1 MPMKIAILEDNAERQ
16 EFMRAC
22 IADRFYMYDA
32 RFYDD
37 AGAMIDFLR
46 EHLVECLVI
55 ALDHDLE
62 LKPGSDGRC
71 IDSGTGRDV
80 ADYLAKQAPTCPVI
94 IHSTNADAVVGMKA
108 VLKDAGWK
116 TRRVIPSQETDW
128 IRNDWFP
135 ALRRAIVGPVKKQ
148 IKAE

>member
-1 MPMKIAILEDNAERQ
+1 MRMKIAILEDNLERQ

-22 IADRFYMYDA
+22 IADRFYMYDS

-37 AGAMIDFLR
+37 ASTMIDFLK
-46 EHLVECLVI
+46 EHLADCLVI

-80 ADYLAKQAPTCPVI
+80 ADYLATQHPVCPVI
-94 IHSTNADAVVGMKA
+94 IHSTNANAVVGMKV

-116 TRRVIPSQETDW
+116 TRRVIPSEGTDW

-135 ALRRAIVGPVKKQ
+135 ALRRAIVGPVSKQ
-148 IKAE
+148 ATTK